1 MKKDKKVDAET
12 LDNETENTAAS
23 TSGPDISALSE
34 EEAKKMLSE
43 LIGENETLK
52 AESELM
58 KKELSAVKADA
69 DKNKDSWYRTAAEF
83 ENYKKR
89 MQDVRKTSYDD
100 GIKEAVTNL
109 LSIGDSIDRALA
121 VDLDEKTRAGV
132 ELVKRQFDESLTSL
146 GVKCIDPAGAPFD
159 AATAEA
165 IATIPTDKEE
175 NNDMVAQV
183 YKKGYELRGRMLRYA
198 QVVVYKF
205 Q

>member
-69 DKNKDSWYRTAAEF
+69 DKNKDGWYRTAAEF

-89 MQDVRKTSYDD
+89 KKLQETVKKYH
-100 GIKEAVTNL
+100 KNAVL
-109 LSIGDSIDRALA
+109 LYFL
-121 VDLDEKTRAGV
+121 
-132 ELVKRQFDESLTSL
+132 
-146 GVKCIDPAGAPFD
+146 
-159 AATAEA
+159 
-165 IATIPTDKEE
+165 
-175 NNDMVAQV
+175 
-183 YKKGYELRGRMLRYA
+183 
-198 QVVVYKF
+198 F
-205 Q
+205 QKQQGK

>member
-69 DKNKDSWYRTAAEF
+69 DKNKDGWYRTAAEF

-89 MQDVRKTSYDD
+89 MHDVRKTSFDD

-159 AATAEA
+159 A
-165 IATIPTDKEE
+165 
-175 NNDMVAQV
+175 V
-183 YKKGYELRGRMLRYA
+183 
-198 QVVVYKF
+198 
-205 Q
+205 